1 MRALCVI
8 ILTIRSISRGGEMKK
23 STRIF
28 VVVVVALMC
37 AACLLAVACSDD
49 VNLKQP
55 KPMEDY
61 IAEATNS
68 IAAAIEKGTDGG
80 TIGMSVSG
88 NMSVDGVSS
97 GQ

>member
-1 MRALCVI
+1 
-8 ILTIRSISRGGEMKK
+8 MKK

-37 AACLLAVACSDD
+37 AACLLAVACTDD
-49 VNLKQP
+49 ASLKQP

-61 IAEATNS
+61 IAEVTDS
-68 IAAAIEKGTDGG
+68 VIAAFEKGTDGG
-80 TIGMSVSG
+80 IVGASVSG

>member
-1 MRALCVI
+1 MR
-8 ILTIRSISRGGEMKK
+8 TGMRIS
-23 STRIF
+23 

-61 IAEATNS
+61 IAEATDS

-97 GQ
+97 EQ

>member
-1 MRALCVI
+1 MR
-8 ILTIRSISRGGEMKK
+8 TGMRIS
-23 STRIF
+23 

-61 IAEATNS
+61 IAEATDS
-68 IAAAIEKGTDGG
+68 IAAA
-80 TIGMSVSG
+80 
-88 NMSVDGVSS
+88 
-97 GQ
+97 

>member
-1 MRALCVI
+1 
-8 ILTIRSISRGGEMKK
+8 MKK

-37 AACLLAVACSDD
+37 AACLLAVACTDD
-49 VNLKQP
+49 ASLKQP

-61 IAEATNS
+61 IAEVTDS

-88 NMSVDGVSS
+88 NVSVDGVSS

>member
-1 MRALCVI
+1 MR
-8 ILTIRSISRGGEMKK
+8 TGMRIS
-23 STRIF
+23 
-28 VVVVVALMC
+28 VVAVVALMC
-37 AACLLAVACSDD
+37 AACLLAVACTDD
-49 VNLKQP
+49 ASLKQP

-61 IAEATNS
+61 IAEATDS

-80 TIGMSVSG
+80 TIGVSVSG

>member
-1 MRALCVI
+1 
-8 ILTIRSISRGGEMKK
+8 MKK

-37 AACLLAVACSDD
+37 AACLLAVACTDD

-61 IAEATNS
+61 IAEATDS
-68 IAAAIEKGTDGG
+68 ITAAIEKGTDGG